1 VRWLV
6 LLAAALC
13 ATASAARSEHAA
25 ARIDLDLYSRLLDS
39 YTRAVEDP
47 AGTRVDYHGLQS
59 SSEWTRLVRQLGDA
73 RPSGLGRDARLAFWI
88 NAYNI
93 LAIDLV
99 VRHHPVESIR
109 DIGSFLFPVWRKR
122 VATIEGRSLSLD
134 AIEHEILRPMR
145 EPRIHGAIVCAST
158 SCPALARVPFRT
170 QSLDA
175 DLDAAMRAWLAS
187 PTKGIA
193 IDRKADV
200 IRLSRIFDW
209 FEEDF
214 EDTGGVLAFIA
225 PFLEESDAAWLRA
238 EGAGASIRYLDYDW
252 SLNDLTRSP

>member
-1 VRWLV
+1 M
-6 LLAAALC
+6 
-13 ATASAARSEHAA
+13 TTGAA
-25 ARIDLDLYSRLLDS
+25 ARLLERH
-39 YTRAVEDP
+39 TRIVDDP

-59 SSEWTRLVRQLGDA
+59 SPDWQRLVRQLDEA
-73 RPSGLGRDARLAFWI
+73 RLGGLVREARLAFWV

-134 AIEHEILRPMR
+134 AIEHEILRPMG

-158 SCPALARVPFRT
+158 SCPALARTPFRT
-170 QSLDA
+170 ESLDR
-175 DLDAAMRAWLAS
+175 DLDAAMHTWLTS
-187 PTKGIA
+187 PTKGLA
-193 IDRKADV
+193 IDREAGV
-200 IRLSRIFDW
+200 IHLSRIFDW

-214 EDTGGVLAFIA
+214 EDAGGVLAFIA
-225 PFLEESDAAWLRA
+225 PFLGEADAAWLR
-238 EGAGASIRYLDYDW
+238 GAGAGTSIRYLDYDW
-252 SLNDLTRSP
+252 SLNDLARAP